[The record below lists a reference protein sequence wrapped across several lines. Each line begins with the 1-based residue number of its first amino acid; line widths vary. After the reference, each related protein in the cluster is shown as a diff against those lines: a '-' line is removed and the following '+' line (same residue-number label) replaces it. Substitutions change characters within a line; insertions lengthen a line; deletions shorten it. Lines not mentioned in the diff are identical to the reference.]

1 MEPKDK
7 LQDLVRR
14 FARAEKH
21 RPLSTPQPT
30 KTFPGKPHRRP
41 GLLAWLD
48 RPTIVPRGRT
58 VAAVI
63 LAATL
68 IATELLDAAIHD
80 DMETRYQA
88 LYQETVTLRRELATL
103 RKTRADV
110 PELPPPYEDVRSGF
124 ANWHICTTG
133 DCVDHG
139 STRL

>member
-1 MEPKDK
+1 MEPEDK

-14 FARAEKH
+14 FARAEK
-21 RPLSTPQPT
+21 RQTSSTPHPT
-30 KTFPGKPHRRP
+30 TTFPGKPRRRP
-41 GLLAWLD
+41 GFLAWLG

-63 LAATL
+63 LAVTL

-80 DMETRYQA
+80 DMEARYQA

-103 RKTRADV
+103 RQTRSDV

-133 DCVDHG
+133 DCG
-139 STRL
+139 TPNNKPF